1 MIIMIMINQD
11 MIWVRYTQGVSTIY
25 LGTCLVFTAFVC
37 INSTNSTCKFPFFL
51 SFRYFIDT
59 STYIRQEFIW
69 IHLYHN
75 LCLLL
80 ALELL
85 LKAQLLPFLCICFL
99 FKKNLLLSV
108 SMQRVE
114 NDRDFFR
121 TRLLTALFS
130 VQAYMPKFV
139 VISNFKNTPQYVHT
153 HTCWQQT
160 ERTRRNRI
168 CTGLWYIWRSN
179 NIILCM

>member
-1 MIIMIMINQD
+1 MDSFIPQSMPFACF
-11 MIWVRYTQGVSTIY
+11 GVAIESPTTSFS
-25 LGTCLVFTAFVC
+25 LHL
-37 INSTNSTCKFPFFL
+37 L
-51 SFRYFIDT
+51 SV
-59 STYIRQEFIW
+59 
-69 IHLYHN
+69 
-75 LCLLL
+75 
-80 ALELL
+80 
-85 LKAQLLPFLCICFL
+85 
-99 FKKNLLLSV
+99 KKNLLLSV

-153 HTCWQQT
+153 HASWQQT

-168 CTGLWYIWRSN
+168 CTGL
-179 NIILCM
+179 